1 MEENIKRVRA
11 KKVKTPKERKPLGKW
26 GRIGVSALITALV
39 GLVYFYFALPAI
51 NLHDG
56 DFYAFLILLCVVYV
70 VCALFLSGQGA
81 AQRKDVKVFFR
92 FAKSHCLPVVVL
104 FAAVVLVAVVGWLAS
119 QPLFRAG
126 AYRELLQLRDGD
138 FTAEISEVSYNEI
151 PMLDEQSAEMLGDR
165 KMGELSD
172 LVSQFEVSDAYT
184 QINYRGRPVRVTY
197 LEYGDFFKWL
207 GNRAQGLPAYITVDM
222 VTQEASVVRLEEGMR
237 YSPSELFNRKL
248 ERHLRFQYPTW
259 MFSQPTFEIDEQG
272 KPYWVCPKLEK
283 TIGLFGGIDI
293 HGAVLVDAVTG
304 ESQYYE
310 KVPDW
315 VDRVYLADIIMMQY
329 NYHGLYVN
337 GFWNSIFGQRDVTVT
352 TEGYNYIALGD
363 DVYMYTGVTSITGD
377 QSNVGFLLSNQ
388 RTKETAYY
396 KAPGA
401 VERSAMN
408 SAQGVVQDLGYTAT
422 WPLLLN
428 IAGEPTYFIS
438 LKDANQLVKLYAM
451 VNVAQ
456 YQVVATGATVAQCEE
471 NYLELLGSKGI
482 TQAPPPEE
490 RPVAQTSGT
499 IIDIRTAVVDGNSV
513 YYLKLDGKS
522 VTYTVSVADWAD
534 VVMLNVGDRVTI
546 SYEPSTLDH
555 VSLLKAYQVE
565 LFDL

>member
-1 MEENIKRVRA
+1 MDEPIKRVKA
-11 KKVKTPKERKPLGKW
+11 QKVKTPRTKKPLGRW
-26 GRIGVSALITALV
+26 GQVGVSALITALV
-39 GLVYFYFALPAI
+39 GLVYFYFALPPI
-51 NLHDG
+51 NLHAEE
-56 DFYAFLILLCVVYV
+56 FYGFLLLLCVVYV
-70 VCALFLSGQGA
+70 ACALWLSGKGA
-81 AQRKDVKVFFR
+81 VERKDAKVFFR
-92 FAKSHCLPVVVL
+92 FAKSHCAPVLV
-104 FAAVVLVAVVGWLAS
+104 FFIIVVLVAVIGALAS
-119 QPLFRAG
+119 APLFRA
-126 AYRELLQLRDGD
+126 ADYRELLTLRDGD
-138 FTAEISEVSYNEI
+138 FAAEISEVSYNEI

-207 GNRAQGLPAYITVDM
+207 GNREQGLPAYITVDM
-222 VTQEASVVRLEEGMR
+222 VTQEASVVRLSDGMR

-259 MFSQPTFEIDEQG
+259 MFSQPTFEVDETG

-283 TIGLFGGIDI
+283 TIGLFGGTDI
-293 HGAVLVDAVTG
+293 HGAVLMDAVTG
-304 ESQYYE
+304 ECQYHE
-310 KVPDW
+310 QVPDW
-315 VDRVYLADIIMMQY
+315 VDRVYLADLIMEQY
-329 NYHGLYVN
+329 NYHGRYVH
-337 GFWNSIFGQRDVTVT
+337 GFWNSIFGQRNVTVT
-352 TEGYNYIALGD
+352 TQGYNYIALGD

-401 VERSAMN
+401 VEQSARN

-428 IAGEPTYFIS
+428 IAGEPTYFMS

-471 NYLELLGSKGI
+471 NYLELLGRQGI
-482 TQAPPPEE
+482 TQTPVPEV
-490 RPVAQTSGT
+490 PLMAQATGAIT
-499 IIDIRTAVVDGNSV
+499 DIRTAVINGNSV
-513 YYLKLDGKS
+513 YYLKLYEKGA
-522 VTYTVSVADWAD
+522 TFTISVADQPD
-534 VVMLNVGDRVTI
+534 VVTLNVGDQVTV
-546 SYEPSTLDH
+546 SYEPPVLDH
-555 VSLLKAYQVE
+555 VE
-565 LFDL
+565 LFRAYRVERS

>member
-1 MEENIKRVRA
+1 MEGNIKRVKA
-11 KKVKTPKERKPLGKW
+11 EKVKAPKKKKPLGKW
-26 GRIGVSALITALV
+26 GRAGVGLLVTALV
-39 GLVYFYFALPAI
+39 GAVYYYFALPPI
-51 NLHDG
+51 NLHAA
-56 DFYAFLILLCVVYV
+56 DFYAF
-70 VCALFLSGQGA
+70 ALFLCAVYVLCALILSGRGA
-81 AQRKDVKVFFR
+81 VENKDFLSFFR
-92 FAKSHCLPVVVL
+92 FMKEQCVPVLVLLAVLAVVV
-104 FAAVVLVAVVGWLAS
+104 VIGWLTS
-119 QPLFRAG
+119 VPLFQAG
-126 AYRELLQLRDGD
+126 AYRELLTVREGD

-151 PMLDEQSAEMLGDR
+151 PMLDERSAEMLGDR

-184 QINYRGRPVRVTY
+184 QINYQGRPVRVTY

-207 GNRAQGLPAYITVDM
+207 GNRSQGLPAYITVDM
-222 VTQEASVVRLEEGMR
+222 VTQEARVTRLEQGMR
-237 YSPSELFNRKL
+237 YSPSECFNRKL
-248 ERHLRFQYPTW
+248 ERHLRFQYPTFL
-259 MFSQPTFEIDEQG
+259 FSQPTFEIDEEG
-272 KPYWVCPKLEK
+272 YPYWVCPKVEM
-283 TIGLFGGIDI
+283 TIGLFGGADI

-310 KVPDW
+310 EVPDW
-315 VDRVYLADIIMMQY
+315 VDRVYLADLIMAQY
-329 NYHGLYVN
+329 DYHGRYVN
-337 GFWNSIFGQRDVTVT
+337 GFWNSIFGQKDVTVT
-352 TEGYNYIALGD
+352 TDGYNYVAMGD
-363 DVYMYTGVTSITGD
+363 DVYMYTGVTSVSGD

-471 NYLELLGSKGI
+471 NYLALLGSKGI
-482 TQAPPPEE
+482 TQAPIPEE
-490 RPVAQTSGT
+490 KPLDQATGAIT
-499 IIDIRTAVVDGNSV
+499 DIRTAVVEGNSV
-513 YYLKLDGKS
+513 YYLKLYEYGA
-522 VTYTVSVADWAD
+522 TFTISVADQPD
-534 VVMLNVGDRVTI
+534 VVILNVGDTVTV
-546 SYEPSTLDH
+546 SYAPSPLDH
-555 VSLLKAYQVE
+555 VSLLQAYRVE
-565 LFDL
+565 KG